1 MAVASRSRRTT
12 ATVDELIA
20 ERIGGSA
27 VERPRDETHH
37 VVPVALRGAQHVI
50 VSRGRFEPPVA
61 KRVILIKWVIKGECL
76 MGVGGRQLSFGP
88 RQAAVYLPTT
98 PHEFWALAESNELIW
113 FSIDG
118 PLAEQ
123 FMRELELR
131 PGVYPYGPPPVD
143 QVHELMESLKDPSIQ
158 GRRKASMLAIRA
170 LYELANATRATKTPS
185 AVQQVQFI
193 IQQEFADPDL
203 SSETLAAKV
212 CYHRGSLSRMFHQH
226 TGVTIID
233 YLTQVRL
240 QEAQTLLRHTEDK
253 VSDIAR
259 MCGFREPTYFCR
271 WLRKHTGYR
280 PSDIRR
286 QTEI

>member
-1 MAVASRSRRTT
+1 VASPLRSKRVTGSIDDITAQRT
-12 ATVDELIA
+12 
-20 ERIGGSA
+20 GGIA
-27 VERPRDETHH
+27 VERPRDETHY
-37 VVPVALRGAQHVI
+37 VVPVALRGAQHVF
-50 VSRGRFEPPVA
+50 VSRGRFEPPQA
-61 KRVILIKWVIKGECL
+61 KRVVLIKWVIKGEC
-76 MGVGGRQLSFGP
+76 MIGVGGRRISFGP
-88 RQAAVYLPTT
+88 RQAAVYLPTL
-98 PHEFWALAESNELIW
+98 PHQFWAVADSSELLW

-131 PGVYPYGPPPVD
+131 PGVYPYGAAPVE

-158 GRRKASMLAIRA
+158 GRRRASMLAIRA
-170 LYELANATRATKTPS
+170 IYDLANATRATKTPT
-185 AVQQVQFI
+185 AVEQVQYLI
-193 IQQEFADPDL
+193 HQEFADPNL

-240 QEAQTLLRHTEDK
+240 QEARTLLKHTEDK
-253 VSDIAR
+253 VADISR

-271 WLRKHTGYR
+271 WLRKHTGFR
-280 PSDIRR
+280 PSDLRHHN
-286 QTEI
+286 EI